1 MLVSGDGRPGWSGPN
16 CKMGGDDSM
25 ASASETAGTGTVSER
40 LDALGIPLPTAPA
53 PVAVYV
59 PARVVGDQCWTSGQL
74 PSVDGRL
81 VTTGLVGDVVSVEEA
96 RAAARQC
103 ALNALAA
110 AAAAVGGVDRLTGVL
125 KVVGFVQS
133 PPDFHDQ
140 PAVINGASELLQR
153 VFGEAGRHARSAVG
167 VSALPLDA
175 AVEVEV
181 IFSWRA

>member
-1 MLVSGDGRPGWSGPN
+1 MTGMARESDTPKSVSRQLEE
-16 CKMGGDDSM
+16 MGV
-25 ASASETAGTGTVSER
+25 T
-40 LDALGIPLPTAPA
+40 LPPAPA
-53 PVAVYV
+53 PLATYV

-74 PSVDGRL
+74 PTVNGRL
-81 VTTGLVGDVVSVEEA
+81 VTTGAVGDAVGVEEA
-96 RAAARQC
+96 AAMARQC

-133 PPDFHDQ
+133 APDFHAQ
-140 PAVINGASELLQR
+140 PAVVNGASEFLQA
-153 VFGEAGRHARSAVG
+153 VLGEAGRHARSAVG

-175 AVEVEV
+175 PVEVEV

>member
-1 MLVSGDGRPGWSGPN
+1 MLVSGNGRPWWDGPN
-16 CKMGGDDSM
+16 CRMGGDESM
-25 ASASETAGTGTVSER
+25 ASGSEAAGAGTVSAR
-40 LDALGIPLPTAPA
+40 LDALGITLPVAPA

-74 PSVDGRL
+74 PSVEGRL
-81 VTTGLVGDVVSVEEA
+81 VATGAVGAAVSVEDA
-96 RAAARQC
+96 AAAAREC

-133 PPDFHDQ
+133 PPDFHAQ
-140 PAVINGASELLQR
+140 PAVINGASELLQS
-153 VFGEAGRHARSAVG
+153 VFGETGRHSRSAVG

-175 AVEVEV
+175 PVEVEV